1 MTTTTRSPR
10 ALLKHRSR
18 DITEGPERAPAR
30 AMLMAMGLTSA
41 DLDKPFVAVAN
52 LASDVTPCNV
62 HLDRI
67 AAAVKEGIRQG
78 DGTPFQFGTITV
90 SDGISM
96 GTEGMKAS
104 LVSREVIADSIE
116 TVAFGERMDG
126 LVTVAGCDKN
136 MPGCMMAI
144 ARLNIPSVFVYG
156 GSILPGRFQGRDV
169 SIQDVF
175 EGVGAY
181 AAGRMTR
188 EELTELECNACP
200 GEGACAGMFTAN
212 TMSTAIEV
220 MGLSLPGDAAL
231 TAVDPN
237 KNDEARRA
245 GAAVMAML
253 AEGVRPRDILTRQ
266 AFENAITVVVAMGG
280 STNAVLHL
288 MAIAREAEVD
298 LTLEDF
304 DRISRSTPY
313 IADMK
318 PGGRYVMAD
327 LSRYGGVALIGKR
340 LLDAGLLHGDAMSVN
355 GKTLAENINGASIVD
370 DQPVIYRT
378 DQPRSPTGGL
388 AILRGNLAPDGA
400 VIKVAGHQEKVYQG
414 PARVFDQE
422 EPAFQAIQRGKIKA
436 GDIVVIRYE
445 GPKGGPGM
453 RENAGGYGRPHRAG
467 AGRFGGA
474 GHGRAVFGRLAR
486 ADGGPCG
493 AGGHDGRP
501 HRAAAGGRHHHA
513 GHPQPPA
520 GRPHQR
526 GGADRPAGRLAA
538 DGAEVH
544 RRRAGEVRQAGI
556 LGGGRGGNAVIYLC
570 RRPGAGC
577 CSPGTGINTKRR
589 RSGGRRHIGEHN
601 DTSGLYRQHIGAGR
615 ERHCFNTIE
624 MRAGL
629 ADCVKSRS
637 G

>member
-1 MTTTTRSPR
+1 MATISRGPR

-18 DITEGPERAPAR
+18 DITEGPDRAPAR
-30 AMLMAMGLTSA
+30 AMLRAMGLTPD
-41 DLDKPFVAVAN
+41 DLEKPFVAVAN

-62 HLDRI
+62 HLDRF
-67 AAAVKEGIRQG
+67 ATAVKDGIRAG

-144 ARLNIPSVFVYG
+144 ARLNIPAVFVYG
-156 GSILPGRFQGRDV
+156 GSILPGQYNGQDV
-169 SIQDVF
+169 NIQDVF
-175 EGVGAY
+175 EAVGAY
-181 AAGRMTR
+181 AAGRITR
-188 EELTELECNACP
+188 EELTELECQACP
-200 GEGACAGMFTAN
+200 GEGSCAGLFTAN

-220 MGLSLPGDAAL
+220 MGMSLPGDASL
-231 TAVDPN
+231 TAVDPR
-237 KNDEARRA
+237 KVGEAKLA
-245 GAAVMAML
+245 GETVMRL
-253 AEGVRPRDILTRQ
+253 LEEGIRPRDILTRE

-280 STNAVLHL
+280 STNSVLHL

-304 DRISRSTPY
+304 DRISRNTPY

-355 GKTLAENINGASIVD
+355 GKTLAENINATAITE
-370 DQPVIYRT
+370 DQPVIYHV
-378 DQPRSPTGGL
+378 DHPRSPTGGL

-400 VIKVAGHQEKVYQG
+400 VIKVAGHQERVYEG
-414 PARVFDQE
+414 PARVFEQE
-422 EPAFQAIQRGKIKA
+422 EPAFQAIQRGEIKP

-453 RENAGGYGRPHRAG
+453 REMLAVTG
-467 AGRFGGA
+467 ALIGQGLGDSVALVTDGRFSGA
-474 GHGRAVFGRLAR
+474 SHGPMVGHVAPEAMV
-486 ADGGPCG
+486 GGPIG
-493 AGGHDGRP
+493 LVNEGDIIKLDIPGRRIDAQISEAEFAVR
-501 HRAAAGGRHHHA
+501 RAAWLPIEPKYTTGVLAKYA
-513 GHPQPPA
+513 KLVSSA
-520 GRPHQR
+520 SE
-526 GGADRPAGRLAA
+526 GA
-538 DGAEVH
+538 V
-544 RRRAGEVRQAGI
+544 
-556 LGGGRGGNAVIYLC
+556 
-570 RRPGAGC
+570 
-577 CSPGTGINTKRR
+577 TG
-589 RSGGRRHIGEHN
+589 
-601 DTSGLYRQHIGAGR
+601 
-615 ERHCFNTIE
+615 
-624 MRAGL
+624 
-629 ADCVKSRS
+629 
-637 G
+637 

>member
-1 MTTTTRSPR
+1 MTTTIRSPQ

-18 DITEGPERAPAR
+18 DITEGVERAPAR
-30 AMLMAMGLTSA
+30 AMLMAMGLTQE
-41 DLDKPFVAVAN
+41 DLDKPFVAIAN

-62 HLDRI
+62 HLGRI
-67 AAAVKEGIRQG
+67 AGAVKDGIRQG
-78 DGTPFQFGTITV
+78 DGTPFEFGTITI

-144 ARLNIPSVFVYG
+144 ARLNIPAVFVYG
-156 GSILPGRFQGRDV
+156 GSIMPGRFEGRDV
-169 SIQDVF
+169 NIQDVF
-175 EGVGAY
+175 EAVGAY

-188 EELTELECNACP
+188 EQLTELECNACP
-200 GEGACAGMFTAN
+200 GEGSCAGMFTAN
-212 TMSTAIEV
+212 TMSSAIEV
-220 MGLSLPGDAAL
+220 MGLSLPGDASL
-231 TAVDPN
+231 TAIDPN

-245 GAAVMAML
+245 GETVMRL
-253 AEGVRPRDILTRQ
+253 LEEGIRPRDILTRQ

-304 DRISRSTPY
+304 DRISRNTPY
-313 IADMK
+313 IADLK

-355 GKTLAENINGASIVD
+355 GKTLAENINATAIVD
-370 DQPVIYRT
+370 DQPVIYT
-378 DQPRSPTGGL
+378 PDAPRSPTGGL
-388 AILRGNLAPDGA
+388 AILHGNLAPDGA
-400 VIKVAGHQEKVYQG
+400 VIKVAGHQEKVYEG

-422 EPAFQAIQRGKIKA
+422 EPAFQAIQRGEIKD

-453 RENAGGYGRPHRAG
+453 REMLAVTG
-467 AGRFGGA
+467 ALIGQGLGDTVALVTDGRFSGA
-474 GHGRAVFGRLAR
+474 SHGPMVGHVAPEAMV
-486 ADGGPCG
+486 GGPIG
-493 AGGHDGRP
+493 MLREGDIITLDIPNRRLDARISEEEMTDR
-501 HRAAAGGRHHHA
+501 RAAW
-513 GHPQPPA
+513 
-520 GRPHQR
+520 RPMAPKYTT
-526 GGADRPAGRLAA
+526 GVLAKYAKLVSSAAEGAVTR
-538 DGAEVH
+538 
-544 RRRAGEVRQAGI
+544 
-556 LGGGRGGNAVIYLC
+556 
-570 RRPGAGC
+570 
-577 CSPGTGINTKRR
+577 
-589 RSGGRRHIGEHN
+589 
-601 DTSGLYRQHIGAGR
+601 
-615 ERHCFNTIE
+615 
-624 MRAGL
+624 
-629 ADCVKSRS
+629 
-637 G
+637 